1 MGVPWEQIAKVLA
14 GGIGLADQARQL
26 FGNDAAAAE
35 VERLAKH
42 LSGRDAG
49 DIDPD
54 AVREELD
61 RMVDRLTVNDSAADR
76 ALAKKFAEQDAID
89 TGRGKK
95 VTE

>member
-1 MGVPWEQIAKVLA
+1 MSVPWEQIAKVLA
-14 GGIGLADQARQL
+14 GGIGLADQARRL

-42 LSGRDAG
+42 LAGRDAG

-61 RMVDRLTVNDSAADR
+61 KMVDRLAANDSAADR
-76 ALAKKFAEQDAID
+76 ALARKFAKEDDA
-89 TGRGKK
+89 
-95 VTE
+95 